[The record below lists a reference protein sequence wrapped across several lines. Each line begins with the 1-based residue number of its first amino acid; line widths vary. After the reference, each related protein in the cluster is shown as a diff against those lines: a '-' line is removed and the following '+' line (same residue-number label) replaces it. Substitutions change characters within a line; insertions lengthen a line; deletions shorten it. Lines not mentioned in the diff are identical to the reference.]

1 MIRTSEDVEDYL
13 LDAATT
19 LMARTGSKNGLI
31 LIGRVKDPDH
41 LAPFLSL
48 FPCTSLYIL
57 APLITTVSS
66 AQHDNSDLL
75 RCFQE
80 RYYGIAT
87 EWVTAI
93 IMDIKGQPLV
103 AP

>member
-57 APLITTVSS
+57 APLIISLQQYLLLNMTILTSSVVSKSGTTV
-66 AQHDNSDLL
+66 
-75 RCFQE
+75 
-80 RYYGIAT
+80 
-87 EWVTAI
+87 
-93 IMDIKGQPLV
+93 
-103 AP
+103 